1 MPKKFKG
8 GNPKAEAAKARK
20 EEAKVEKAA
29 KAEREKED
37 AYWRSLEEEDKHA
50 MKKGQRKAER
60 EQKRLEAS
68 ERKAANA
75 ELLKA
80 EEAKTKGKE
89 RAEKVT
95 RASIARARDDE
106 KATAAAAKKKEE
118 AERPIEEN
126 PNRLVA
132 DYVTKEGIVEA
143 RSIDEAVAALSV
155 DEGGASD
162 MHPEK
167 RVRAAYAVFEARELD
182 RLKAEN
188 PSLRLSQLKQM
199 LRKMWAKSPDN
210 PLNG

>member
-1 MPKKFKG
+1 M
-8 GNPKAEAAKARK
+8 
-20 EEAKVEKAA
+20 
-29 KAEREKED
+29 
-37 AYWRSLEEEDKHA
+37 
-50 MKKGQRKAER
+50 
-60 EQKRLEAS
+60 
-68 ERKAANA
+68 
-75 ELLKA
+75 
-80 EEAKTKGKE
+80 
-89 RAEKVT
+89 
-95 RASIARARDDE
+95 
-106 KATAAAAKKKEE
+106 
-118 AERPIEEN
+118 
-126 PNRLVA
+126 
-132 DYVTKEGIVEA
+132 TKEGIVEA